1 MFVSVTV
8 SSRRRVQ
15 LRRFVLLRACS
26 TTSLAGMTLVMYD
39 DDHARGILFFAEGAF
54 MRYPATETAEK
65 HDRIVQEASRLFRE
79 RGFEDVTVAEVMK
92 KAGLTHG
99 AFYSHFESKEA
110 LMAAAVEYAMQGVLR
125 GVKKSFPTLEGR
137 RAYLDR
143 YLTAR
148 HRDTPGTGCPMAA
161 LSGEIRNEPEVKGRF
176 TANLKEIIS
185 AMGGERR
192 EAMATLAT
200 LVGAISLARA
210 VDDEAFSREILRE
223 VQKKLDG
230 EMAGK
235 RRNGK

>member
-8 SSRRRVQ
+8 SSRRRVPAPRDSFCSEPVQ
-15 LRRFVLLRACS
+15 RRLFAS
-26 TTSLAGMTLVMYD
+26 MTPVMYD
-39 DDHARGILFFAEGAF
+39 DDHAREILFFFAERVF

-92 KAGLTHG
+92 KTGLTHG

-143 YLTAR
+143 YLTAS

-230 EMAGK
+230 EMAG
-235 RRNGK
+235 

>member
-1 MFVSVTV
+1 
-8 SSRRRVQ
+8 
-15 LRRFVLLRACS
+15 
-26 TTSLAGMTLVMYD
+26 MTLVMYD
-39 DDHARGILFFAEGAF
+39 DDHAKGILFFAERAF

-230 EMAGK
+230 EMAG
-235 RRNGK
+235 

>member
-1 MFVSVTV
+1 
-8 SSRRRVQ
+8 
-15 LRRFVLLRACS
+15 
-26 TTSLAGMTLVMYD
+26 
-39 DDHARGILFFAEGAF
+39 

-125 GVKKSFPTLEGR
+125 GVKKSFPTLEGK

-230 EMAGK
+230 EMAG
-235 RRNGK
+235 

>member
-1 MFVSVTV
+1 
-8 SSRRRVQ
+8 
-15 LRRFVLLRACS
+15 
-26 TTSLAGMTLVMYD
+26 
-39 DDHARGILFFAEGAF
+39 

-99 AFYSHFESKEA
+99 PFYSHFESK
-110 LMAAAVEYAMQGVLR
+110 
-125 GVKKSFPTLEGR
+125 
-137 RAYLDR
+137 
-143 YLTAR
+143 
-148 HRDTPGTGCPMAA
+148 
-161 LSGEIRNEPEVKGRF
+161 GRF
-176 TANLKEIIS
+176 TATLKEIIS

-230 EMAGK
+230 EMAG
-235 RRNGK
+235 

>member
-1 MFVSVTV
+1 
-8 SSRRRVQ
+8 
-15 LRRFVLLRACS
+15 
-26 TTSLAGMTLVMYD
+26 
-39 DDHARGILFFAEGAF
+39 

-92 KAGLTHG
+92 EAGLTHG

-125 GVKKSFPTLEGR
+125 SVKKSFPTLEGR

-143 YLTAR
+143 YLTVR

-185 AMGGERR
+185 AMGGKRR
-192 EAMATLAT
+192 ETMATLAT

-230 EMAGK
+230 EMAG
-235 RRNGK
+235 

>member
-1 MFVSVTV
+1 
-8 SSRRRVQ
+8 
-15 LRRFVLLRACS
+15 
-26 TTSLAGMTLVMYD
+26 
-39 DDHARGILFFAEGAF
+39 

-99 AFYSHFESKEA
+99 PFYSHFESKQA

-148 HRDTPGTGCPMAA
+148 HTDAPGTVCPIGA
-161 LSGEIRNEPEVKGRF
+161 LSGDTSE
-176 TANLKEIIS
+176 
-185 AMGGERR
+185 
-192 EAMATLAT
+192 EA
-200 LVGAISLARA
+200 
-210 VDDEAFSREILRE
+210 E
-223 VQKKLDG
+223 QK
-230 EMAGK
+230 
-235 RRNGK
+235 